1 MVLFSD
7 SLLTT
12 RKGKYQEMKKEI
24 GGKYRN

>member
-12 RKGKYQEMKKEI
+12 RKGKYHEMEKEI
-24 GGKYRN
+24 GGKHRN